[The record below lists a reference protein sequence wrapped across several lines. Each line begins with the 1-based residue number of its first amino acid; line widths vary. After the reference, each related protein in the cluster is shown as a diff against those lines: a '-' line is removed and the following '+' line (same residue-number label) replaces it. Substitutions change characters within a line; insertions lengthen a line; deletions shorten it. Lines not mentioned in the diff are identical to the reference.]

1 MFGFTTHH
9 SGFLLLGINHLGTH
23 AASQLKPKYTR
34 IESYISQKIHY
45 IHTSNTFMNTWY
57 TMCIAVYYIYC
68 IMILQ
73 NTVYLI
79 YASQP
84 VVTTG
89 AGHALQAIERVK
101 RQIFE
106 TMPNIY
112 LICLYNMILLY
123 SIWVTHNTLGMPCKQ
138 IWGQVGFWRFWR

>member
-1 MFGFTTHH
+1 MFGFTPHH
-9 SGFLLLGINHLGTH
+9 SGFLLLGINHLGTRRF
-23 AASQLKPKYTR
+23 ATQTQIY
-34 IESYISQKIHY
+34 SYRMIYITKIHN
-45 IHTSNTFMNTWY
+45 IHTSNTFVNIWY

-138 IWGQVGFWRFWR
+138 IWGQEGFWRFWR